1 MEVHAMAWAIV
12 TCLCVKGRGT
22 SIKVNKLINSL
33 TFFMISEIHIG
44 NIIKQKLRQQ
54 ERSNA
59 WLARKLFM
67 DSSNVSKMLKRQYID
82 TELLLRISIILEEDF
97 FVYYSYVYSQN
108 KNADICQEK

>member
-1 MEVHAMAWAIV
+1 MVP
-12 TCLCVKGRGT
+12 
-22 SIKVNKLINSL
+22 
-33 TFFMISEIHIG
+33 EIHIG
-44 NIIKQKLRQQ
+44 NLIKQKLRQQ

-97 FVYYSYVYSQN
+97 FLYYSNQYIQLLN
-108 KNADICQEK
+108 LETNQDK

>member
-1 MEVHAMAWAIV
+1 MSIIAEFHAFFYLFFNGVNTIV
-12 TCLCVKGRGT
+12 SR
-22 SIKVNKLINSL
+22 
-33 TFFMISEIHIG
+33 FFMVPEIHIG
-44 NIIKQKLRQQ
+44 NLIKQKLRQQ

-108 KNADICQEK
+108 RNIDINQEK